1 MTLVN
6 IEDIIDFLATKE
18 VLIVL
23 AIIGLILFVYFILWF
38 HEFMKKHEEK
48 KKLQNNT
55 MELNK
60 LVEEV
65 REAEKKEVT
74 ATPIV
79 KEEPQKGNIKEEII
93 EAPKVNEVVENVE
106 PIKTNVVTPTV
117 VEEVKEEEVKPHE
130 SIPEIVT
137 SKTVSSP
144 IEVQPVVVSVNET
157 PVNTNDSIM
166 LNDKFEEKVEIL
178 EPNVITPVESPK
190 NEEEV
195 IKYKDEVYTE
205 SEAKAELERI
215 TEELK
220 KLEAED
226 KSENI
231 ELTKF
236 ETEQEENAI
245 ISLDELIAKGKTIT
259 EQNEVT
265 QYQDD
270 GNEPIS
276 IQELEARY
284 KKEKEE
290 IEVLEEEPKPER
302 PKLSI
307 DDFLSAKPVEKAVPL
322 KEAYSEKK
330 SSYHPSPIISPIY
343 GIEEEPVK
351 KNTTLELEDTSNFQ
365 KFDEEIRKTNEF
377 LSKLKELQ
385 EKLD

>member
-1 MTLVN
+1 MEN
-6 IEDIIDFLATKE
+6 IIDFLATKE

-55 MELNK
+55 MQLNK

-65 REAEKKEVT
+65 ARANKEENVQKTTPITKEEHKKE
-74 ATPIV
+74 
-79 KEEPQKGNIKEEII
+79 EIKEEKREVPLVSNTTI
-93 EAPKVNEVVENVE
+93 VNPVIVPEEKGEVVEAKPTPE
-106 PIKTNVVTPTV
+106 VVI
-117 VEEVKEEEVKPHE
+117 E
-130 SIPEIVT
+130 SVA
-137 SKTVSSP
+137 SSP
-144 IEVQPVVVSVNET
+144 IEVEPVVVSVKEN
-157 PVNTNDSIM
+157 PVNINDSIM
-166 LNDKFEEKVEIL
+166 LNNQFEEKVEVV
-178 EPNVITPVESPK
+178 EPTVITPVESPK

-220 KLEAED
+220 KLENEE
-226 KSENI
+226 KEENI

-259 EQNEVT
+259 EQNEIT

-276 IQELEARY
+276 IQELEERY

-290 IEVLEEEPKPER
+290 IEVLEEEPKEKR
-302 PKLSI
+302 TTLSI
-307 DDFLSAKPVEKAVPL
+307 DEFLGSNQSTVSVS
-322 KEAYSEKK
+322 EAYSSNK
-330 SSYHPSPIISPIY
+330 STYHPSPIISPIY
-343 GIEEEPVK
+343 GIEKEPVK
-351 KNTTLELEDTSNFQ
+351 KNTTLELENTANYE

-385 EKLD
+385 QKLD

>member
-1 MTLVN
+1 MENV
-6 IEDIIDFLATKE
+6 IDFLATKE

-55 MELNK
+55 MQLNK

-65 REAEKKEVT
+65 AKARKEEAANV
-74 ATPIV
+74 TPIT
-79 KEEPQKGNIKEEII
+79 KEEHKK
-93 EAPKVNEVVENVE
+93 
-106 PIKTNVVTPTV
+106 
-117 VEEVKEEEVKPHE
+117 EEVKEEKVEVPLVNNTTVVSPTVVPEVEVKEEKAEIKEPTPDVVIE
-130 SIPEIVT
+130 SVA
-137 SKTVSSP
+137 SSP
-144 IEVQPVVVSVNET
+144 IEVEPVVVSVKEN

-166 LNDKFEEKVEIL
+166 LNDKFEEKVEVV
-178 EPNVITPVESPK
+178 EPTVITPVESPK

-220 KLEAED
+220 KLESEE
-226 KSENI
+226 KEENI

-259 EQNEVT
+259 EQNEVRE
-265 QYQDD
+265 YQDD

-276 IQELEARY
+276 IQELEERY
-284 KKEKEE
+284 RKEKEQV
-290 IEVLEEEPKPER
+290 EVLEVEEEPKTEK

-307 DDFLSAKPVEKAVPL
+307 DDFLSAKEKVPSIN
-322 KEAYSEKK
+322 EAYTEKK
-330 SSYHPSPIISPIY
+330 STYHPSPIISPIY

-351 KNTTLELEDTSNFQ
+351 KNTTLELENTANYE

-385 EKLD
+385 QKLD

>member
-1 MTLVN
+1 MEN
-6 IEDIIDFLATKE
+6 IIDFLATKE

-55 MELNK
+55 MQLNK

-65 REAEKKEVT
+65 AKARKEEAANV
-74 ATPIV
+74 TPIT
-79 KEEPQKGNIKEEII
+79 KEEPKK
-93 EAPKVNEVVENVE
+93 
-106 PIKTNVVTPTV
+106 
-117 VEEVKEEEVKPHE
+117 EEVKEEKVEVPLVNNTTVVSPTVVPEVEVKEEKSEIKEPTPDVVIE
-130 SIPEIVT
+130 SVA
-137 SKTVSSP
+137 SSP
-144 IEVQPVVVSVNET
+144 IEVEPVVVSVKEN

-166 LNDKFEEKVEIL
+166 LNDKFEEKVEVV
-178 EPNVITPVESPK
+178 EPTVITPVESPK

-220 KLEAED
+220 KLENEE
-226 KSENI
+226 KEENI

-276 IQELEARY
+276 IQELEERY
-284 KKEKEE
+284 RKEKEQV
-290 IEVLEEEPKPER
+290 EVLEVEEEPKTEK

-307 DDFLSAKPVEKAVPL
+307 DDFLSAKEKVPSIN
-322 KEAYSEKK
+322 EAYTEKK
-330 SSYHPSPIISPIY
+330 STYHPSPIISPIY
-343 GIEEEPVK
+343 GIEEEPVR
-351 KNTTLELEDTSNFQ
+351 KNTTLELENTTNLQ

-385 EKLD
+385 QKLD

>member
-1 MTLVN
+1 MENV
-6 IEDIIDFLATKE
+6 IDFLATKE

-55 MELNK
+55 MQLNK

-65 REAEKKEVT
+65 AK
-74 ATPIV
+74 V
-79 KEEPQKGNIKEEII
+79 KEESKKEEVKEEKI
-93 EAPKVNEVVENVE
+93 EVPLVNN
-106 PIKTNVVTPTV
+106 TNVVTPAV
-117 VEEVKEEEVKPHE
+117 VQEVKEE
-130 SIPEIVT
+130 IPDVVIE
-137 SKTVSSP
+137 TVASSP
-144 IEVQPVVVSVNET
+144 IEVEPVVISVKEN
-157 PVNTNDSIM
+157 PIKINDSIM
-166 LNDKFEEKVEIL
+166 LNNKFEEEVEVV
-178 EPNVITPVESPK
+178 EPTVIAPVDVPK
-190 NEEEV
+190 NLEEA

-220 KLEAED
+220 KLENED

-236 ETEQEENAI
+236 EEEQEENAI

-259 EQNEVT
+259 EQNEVLE
-265 QYQDD
+265 YQDD

-276 IQELEARY
+276 LQELEERY
-284 KKEKEE
+284 KKEKEQV
-290 IEVLEEEPKPER
+290 EVLEVEDAKTFK

-307 DDFLSAKPVEKAVPL
+307 DEFLNVKEKVPSIN
-322 KEAYSEKK
+322 EAYSEKK
-330 SSYHPSPIISPIY
+330 STYHPSPIISPIY
-343 GIEEEPVK
+343 GIEDESVK
-351 KNTTLELEDTSNFQ
+351 KNTTMELEDTANYE

-385 EKLD
+385 QKLD

>member
-1 MTLVN
+1 MENV
-6 IEDIIDFLATKE
+6 IDFLATKE

-55 MELNK
+55 MQLNK

-65 REAEKKEVT
+65 AKARKEEAANV
-74 ATPIV
+74 TPIT
-79 KEEPQKGNIKEEII
+79 KEEPKK
-93 EAPKVNEVVENVE
+93 
-106 PIKTNVVTPTV
+106 
-117 VEEVKEEEVKPHE
+117 EEVKEEKIEVPLVNNTTVVSPTVVPEVKEEKAEIKEPTPNVVIE
-130 SIPEIVT
+130 SVA
-137 SKTVSSP
+137 SSP
-144 IEVQPVVVSVNET
+144 IEVEPVVVSVKEN

-166 LNDKFEEKVEIL
+166 LNDKFEEKVEVV
-178 EPNVITPVESPK
+178 EPTVITPVESPK

-220 KLEAED
+220 KLENED
-226 KSENI
+226 KEENI

-276 IQELEARY
+276 IQELEERY
-284 KKEKEE
+284 RKEKDQV
-290 IEVLEEEPKPER
+290 EVLEVEEEPKTEKS
-302 PKLSI
+302 KLSI
-307 DDFLSAKPVEKAVPL
+307 DDFLSAKEKVPSIN
-322 KEAYSEKK
+322 EAYTEKK
-330 SSYHPSPIISPIY
+330 STYHPSPIISPIY

-351 KNTTLELEDTSNFQ
+351 KNTTLELENTANYE

-385 EKLD
+385 QKLD

>member
-1 MTLVN
+1 MEN
-6 IEDIIDFLATKE
+6 IIDFLATKE

-65 REAEKKEVT
+65 ARAKKEE
-74 ATPIV
+74 ATSIA
-79 KEEPQKGNIKEEII
+79 KEEPKKEEIKEEKI
-93 EAPKVNEVVENVE
+93 EIPEVSNTTVVNPAIVPEEKVEVVEAE
-106 PIKTNVVTPTV
+106 PT
-117 VEEVKEEEVKPHE
+117 
-130 SIPEIVT
+130 PEIVIE
-137 SKTVSSP
+137 SVASSP
-144 IEVQPVVVSVNET
+144 IEVEPIVVSVKENSI
-157 PVNTNDSIM
+157 NINDSIM
-166 LNDKFEEKVEIL
+166 LNDKFEEKVEVV
-178 EPNVITPVESPK
+178 EPTVITPVESPK

-220 KLEAED
+220 KLENED
-226 KSENI
+226 KAENI

-276 IQELEARY
+276 IQELEERY
-284 KKEKEE
+284 RKEKEQV
-290 IEVLEEEPKPER
+290 EVLEVEEEPKEEK

-307 DDFLSAKPVEKAVPL
+307 DDFLSAKEKVTPL

-330 SSYHPSPIISPIY
+330 STYHPSPIISPIY
-343 GIEEEPVK
+343 GIEEEPVR
-351 KNTTLELEDTSNFQ
+351 KNTTLELENTTNLQ

-385 EKLD
+385 QKLD

>member
-1 MTLVN
+1 MENV
-6 IEDIIDFLATKE
+6 IDFLATKE

-55 MELNK
+55 MQLNK

-65 REAEKKEVT
+65 AKARKEEAANV
-74 ATPIV
+74 TPIT
-79 KEEPQKGNIKEEII
+79 KEEPKK
-93 EAPKVNEVVENVE
+93 
-106 PIKTNVVTPTV
+106 
-117 VEEVKEEEVKPHE
+117 EEVKEEKIEVPLVNNTTVVSPTVVPEVKEEKAEIKEPTPDVVIE
-130 SIPEIVT
+130 SVA
-137 SKTVSSP
+137 SSP
-144 IEVQPVVVSVNET
+144 IEVEPVVVSVKEN

-166 LNDKFEEKVEIL
+166 LNDKFEEKVEVV
-178 EPNVITPVESPK
+178 EPTVITPLKSTK
-190 NEEEV
+190 NEKEV

-220 KLEAED
+220 KLENED
-226 KSENI
+226 KEENI

-276 IQELEARY
+276 IQELEERY
-284 KKEKEE
+284 RKEKEQV
-290 IEVLEEEPKPER
+290 EVLEVEEEPKTEK

-307 DDFLSAKPVEKAVPL
+307 DDFLSAKEKVPSIN
-322 KEAYSEKK
+322 EAYTEKK
-330 SSYHPSPIISPIY
+330 STYHPSPIISPIY

-351 KNTTLELEDTSNFQ
+351 KNTTLELENTANYE

-385 EKLD
+385 QKLD

>member
-1 MTLVN
+1 MENV
-6 IEDIIDFLATKE
+6 IDFLATKE

-55 MELNK
+55 MQLNK

-65 REAEKKEVT
+65 AKARKEEATNVTPITKEEPKKEE
-74 ATPIV
+74 V
-79 KEEPQKGNIKEEII
+79 KEE
-93 EAPKVNEVVENVE
+93 KVEVPLVNN
-106 PIKTNVVTPTV
+106 TTVVTPTV
-117 VEEVKEEEVKPHE
+117 VPEVKEEKVEIKEPTPDVVIE
-130 SIPEIVT
+130 SVA
-137 SKTVSSP
+137 SSP
-144 IEVQPVVVSVNET
+144 IEVEPVVVSVKEN

-166 LNDKFEEKVEIL
+166 LNDKFEEKVEVV
-178 EPNVITPVESPK
+178 EPTVITPVESPK

-220 KLEAED
+220 KLENED
-226 KSENI
+226 KEENI

-276 IQELEARY
+276 IQELEERY
-284 KKEKEE
+284 RKEKEQV
-290 IEVLEEEPKPER
+290 EVLEVEEEPKTEK

-307 DDFLSAKPVEKAVPL
+307 DDFLSAKEKVPSIN
-322 KEAYSEKK
+322 EAYTEKK
-330 SSYHPSPIISPIY
+330 STYHPSPIISPIY
-343 GIEEEPVK
+343 GIEEEPVR
-351 KNTTLELEDTSNFQ
+351 KNTTLELENTTNLQ

-385 EKLD
+385 QKLD

>member
-1 MTLVN
+1 MENV
-6 IEDIIDFLATKE
+6 IDFLATKE

-55 MELNK
+55 MQLNK

-65 REAEKKEVT
+65 AKARKEEATNVTPITKEEPKKEE
-74 ATPIV
+74 V
-79 KEEPQKGNIKEEII
+79 KEE
-93 EAPKVNEVVENVE
+93 KVEVPLVNN
-106 PIKTNVVTPTV
+106 TTVVTPTV
-117 VEEVKEEEVKPHE
+117 VPEVKEEKV
-130 SIPEIVT
+130 EIKEPTPDV
-137 SKTVSSP
+137 VIENVASSP
-144 IEVQPVVVSVNET
+144 IEVEPVVVSVKEN

-166 LNDKFEEKVEIL
+166 LNDKFEEKVEVV
-178 EPNVITPVESPK
+178 EPTVITPVESPK

-220 KLEAED
+220 KLENED
-226 KSENI
+226 KEENI

-276 IQELEARY
+276 IQELEERY
-284 KKEKEE
+284 RKEKEQV
-290 IEVLEEEPKPER
+290 EVLEVEEEPKTEK

-307 DDFLSAKPVEKAVPL
+307 DDFLSAKEKVPSIN
-322 KEAYSEKK
+322 EAYTEKK
-330 SSYHPSPIISPIY
+330 STYHPSPIISPIY

-351 KNTTLELEDTSNFQ
+351 KNTTLELENTANYE

-385 EKLD
+385 QKLD

>member
-1 MTLVN
+1 MENV
-6 IEDIIDFLATKE
+6 IDFLATKE

-55 MELNK
+55 MQLNK

-65 REAEKKEVT
+65 AKARKEEATNVTPITKEEPKKEE
-74 ATPIV
+74 V
-79 KEEPQKGNIKEEII
+79 KEE
-93 EAPKVNEVVENVE
+93 KVEVPLVNN
-106 PIKTNVVTPTV
+106 TTVVTPTV
-117 VEEVKEEEVKPHE
+117 VPEVEVKEEKAEIKEPTPDVVIE
-130 SIPEIVT
+130 SVA
-137 SKTVSSP
+137 SSP
-144 IEVQPVVVSVNET
+144 IEVEPVVVSVKEN

-166 LNDKFEEKVEIL
+166 LNDKFEEKVEVV
-178 EPNVITPVESPK
+178 EPTVITPVESPK

-220 KLEAED
+220 KLENED
-226 KSENI
+226 KEENI

-276 IQELEARY
+276 IQELEERY
-284 KKEKEE
+284 RKEKEQV
-290 IEVLEEEPKPER
+290 EVLEVEEEPKEEK

-307 DDFLSAKPVEKAVPL
+307 DDFLSAKEKVPSIN
-322 KEAYSEKK
+322 EAYTEKK
-330 SSYHPSPIISPIY
+330 STYHPSPIISPIY

-351 KNTTLELEDTSNFQ
+351 KNTTLELENTANYE

-385 EKLD
+385 QKLD

>member
-1 MTLVN
+1 MENV
-6 IEDIIDFLATKE
+6 IDFLATKE

-55 MELNK
+55 MQLNK

-65 REAEKKEVT
+65 AKARKEEAANVTPITKEEPKKEE
-74 ATPIV
+74 V
-79 KEEPQKGNIKEEII
+79 KEE
-93 EAPKVNEVVENVE
+93 KVEVPLVNN
-106 PIKTNVVTPTV
+106 TTVVTPTV
-117 VEEVKEEEVKPHE
+117 VPEVKEEKVEIKEPTPDVVIE
-130 SIPEIVT
+130 SVA
-137 SKTVSSP
+137 SSP
-144 IEVQPVVVSVNET
+144 IEVEPVVVSVKEN

-166 LNDKFEEKVEIL
+166 LNDKFEEKVEVV
-178 EPNVITPVESPK
+178 EPTVITPVESPK

-220 KLEAED
+220 KLENED
-226 KSENI
+226 KEENI

-276 IQELEARY
+276 IQELEERY
-284 KKEKEE
+284 RKEKEQV
-290 IEVLEEEPKPER
+290 EVLEVEEEPKTEK

-307 DDFLSAKPVEKAVPL
+307 DDFLSAKEKVPSIN
-322 KEAYSEKK
+322 EAYTEKK
-330 SSYHPSPIISPIY
+330 STYHPSPIISPIY

-351 KNTTLELEDTSNFQ
+351 KNTTLELENTANYE

-385 EKLD
+385 QKLD

>member
-1 MTLVN
+1 MEN
-6 IEDIIDFLATKE
+6 IIDFLATKE

-23 AIIGLILFVYFILWF
+23 SIIGIILFVYFILWF
-38 HEFMKKHEEK
+38 HEFLKKHEEK

-55 MELNK
+55 MQLNK

-65 REAEKKEVT
+65 ARANKEESVQKT
-74 ATPIV
+74 TPIT
-79 KEEPQKGNIKEEII
+79 KEEPKKEEIKEEKI
-93 EAPKVNEVVENVE
+93 ETPLVSNTTVVNEAIVPEEKVEVVKAE
-106 PIKTNVVTPTV
+106 PTPEVVI
-117 VEEVKEEEVKPHE
+117 E
-130 SIPEIVT
+130 SIA
-137 SKTVSSP
+137 SSP
-144 IEVQPVVVSVNET
+144 IEVEPVVVSVKEN
-157 PVNTNDSIM
+157 PVNINDSIM
-166 LNDKFEEKVEIL
+166 LNNQFEEKVEVV
-178 EPNVITPVESPK
+178 EPTIITPVESPK

-220 KLEAED
+220 KLGNEE
-226 KSENI
+226 KEENI

-276 IQELEARY
+276 IQELEERY
-284 KKEKEE
+284 KREKEQVE
-290 IEVLEEEPKPER
+290 ILEVEEEPKEEK

-307 DDFLSAKPVEKAVPL
+307 DDFLSAKEKVTPL
-322 KEAYSEKK
+322 KEAYSENKTT
-330 SSYHPSPIISPIY
+330 YHPSPIISPIY
-343 GIEEEPVK
+343 GIEEEPVR
-351 KNTTLELEDTSNFQ
+351 KNTTLELENTTNLQ

-385 EKLD
+385 QKLD

>member
-1 MTLVN
+1 MEN
-6 IEDIIDFLATKE
+6 IIDFLATKE

-23 AIIGLILFVYFILWF
+23 AIIGIILFVYFILWF
-38 HEFMKKHEEK
+38 HEFLKKHEEK

-55 MELNK
+55 MQLNK

-65 REAEKKEVT
+65 SRANKEENVQKNT
-74 ATPIV
+74 TIT
-79 KEEPQKGNIKEEII
+79 KEEPKKEEIKEEKI
-93 EAPKVNEVVENVE
+93 ETPLVSNTTVVNEAIVPEEKVEVVKAE
-106 PIKTNVVTPTV
+106 PTPEVVI
-117 VEEVKEEEVKPHE
+117 E
-130 SIPEIVT
+130 SIA
-137 SKTVSSP
+137 SSP
-144 IEVQPVVVSVNET
+144 VEVEPVVVSVKEN
-157 PVNTNDSIM
+157 PVNINDSIM
-166 LNDKFEEKVEIL
+166 LNNQFEEKVEVV
-178 EPNVITPVESPK
+178 EPTIITPVASPK

-220 KLEAED
+220 KLENED
-226 KSENI
+226 KEENI

-276 IQELEARY
+276 IQELEERY
-284 KKEKEE
+284 RKEKDQV
-290 IEVLEEEPKPER
+290 EVLEVEEEPKTEKS
-302 PKLSI
+302 KLSI
-307 DDFLSAKPVEKAVPL
+307 DDFLSAKEKVPSIN
-322 KEAYSEKK
+322 EAYTEKK
-330 SSYHPSPIISPIY
+330 STYHPSPIISPIY

-351 KNTTLELEDTSNFQ
+351 KNTTLELENTANYE

-385 EKLD
+385 QKLD

>member
-1 MTLVN
+1 MEN
-6 IEDIIDFLATKE
+6 IIDFLATKE

-55 MELNK
+55 MQLNK

-65 REAEKKEVT
+65 ARANKEENVQKT
-74 ATPIV
+74 TPIT
-79 KEEPQKGNIKEEII
+79 KEEPKKEEIKEEKI
-93 EAPKVNEVVENVE
+93 EVPLVSNTTVVDSVVVPEEKVEVVETE
-106 PIKTNVVTPTV
+106 PTPKVVI
-117 VEEVKEEEVKPHE
+117 E
-130 SIPEIVT
+130 SVA
-137 SKTVSSP
+137 SSP
-144 IEVQPVVVSVNET
+144 IEVEPVVVSVKEN
-157 PVNTNDSIM
+157 PVNINDSIM
-166 LNDKFEEKVEIL
+166 LNNQFEEKVEVV
-178 EPNVITPVESPK
+178 EPTVITPVESPK

-220 KLEAED
+220 KLENEE
-226 KSENI
+226 KEENI

-276 IQELEARY
+276 IQELEERY
-284 KKEKEE
+284 KREKEQV
-290 IEVLEEEPKPER
+290 EVLEVEEEPKEEK

-307 DDFLSAKPVEKAVPL
+307 DDFLSAKEKVTPL

-330 SSYHPSPIISPIY
+330 STYHPSPIISPIY
-343 GIEEEPVK
+343 GIEEEPVR
-351 KNTTLELEDTSNFQ
+351 KNTTLELENTTNLQ

-385 EKLD
+385 QKLD

>member
-38 HEFMKKHEEK
+38 HEFMKKHEKK

-60 LVEEV
+60 LVAEV
-65 REAEKKEVT
+65 REAEKKET
-74 ATPIV
+74 ATSIV
-79 KEEPQKGNIKEEII
+79 KEESPKERLEEEKID
-93 EAPKVNEVVENVE
+93 AKVNEVVENNNS
-106 PIKTNVVTPTV
+106 IKTSV
-117 VEEVKEEEVKPHE
+117 VEEVRPHE
-130 SIPEIVT
+130 SIKEIVS
-137 SKTVSSP
+137 SKMTSSP
-144 IEVQPVVVSVNET
+144 IEVQPVVVSIDET
-157 PVNTNDSIM
+157 PVNANDSIM

-205 SEAKAELERI
+205 SEAKKELERI

-220 KLEAED
+220 KLENED

-259 EQNEVT
+259 EQNEVRE
-265 QYQDD
+265 YQDD

-276 IQELEARY
+276 IQELEERY
-284 KKEKEE
+284 KKEKKE
-290 IEVLEEEPKPER
+290 IEVLEEEPKLEKT
-302 PKLSI
+302 KLSI
-307 DDFLSAKPVEKAVPL
+307 DDFLSAKPYEKAVPL
-322 KEAYSEKK
+322 KEAYTEKK
-330 SSYHPSPIISPIY
+330 STYQPSPIISPIY
-343 GIEEEPVK
+343 GIEEEPVR
-351 KNTTLELEDTSNFQ
+351 KNTTLELENTANLQ

>member
-1 MTLVN
+1 MEN
-6 IEDIIDFLATKE
+6 IIDFLATKE

-55 MELNK
+55 MQLNK

-65 REAEKKEVT
+65 ARANKEENVQKT
-74 ATPIV
+74 TPIT
-79 KEEPQKGNIKEEII
+79 KEEPKKEEIKEEKI
-93 EAPKVNEVVENVE
+93 EVPLVSNTTVVDPVVVPEEKGEVVEAKPTPE
-106 PIKTNVVTPTV
+106 VVI
-117 VEEVKEEEVKPHE
+117 E
-130 SIPEIVT
+130 SVA
-137 SKTVSSP
+137 SSP
-144 IEVQPVVVSVNET
+144 IEVEPVVVSVKEN
-157 PVNTNDSIM
+157 PVNINDSIM
-166 LNDKFEEKVEIL
+166 LNNHFEEKVEVV
-178 EPNVITPVESPK
+178 EPTVITPVESPK

-220 KLEAED
+220 KLENED
-226 KSENI
+226 KEENI

-276 IQELEARY
+276 IQELEERY
-284 KKEKEE
+284 RKEKEQV
-290 IEVLEEEPKPER
+290 EVLEVEEEPKEEK

-307 DDFLSAKPVEKAVPL
+307 DDFLSAKEKVTPL

-330 SSYHPSPIISPIY
+330 STYHPSPIISPIY

-351 KNTTLELEDTSNFQ
+351 KSTTLELEDTANYQ

-385 EKLD
+385 QKLD

>member
-1 MTLVN
+1 MENV
-6 IEDIIDFLATKE
+6 IDFLATKE

-55 MELNK
+55 MQLNK

-65 REAEKKEVT
+65 AKARKEEAANV
-74 ATPIV
+74 TPIT
-79 KEEPQKGNIKEEII
+79 KEEPKK
-93 EAPKVNEVVENVE
+93 
-106 PIKTNVVTPTV
+106 
-117 VEEVKEEEVKPHE
+117 EEVKEEKIEVPLVNNTTVVSPTVVPEVKEEKAEIKEPTPDVVIE
-130 SIPEIVT
+130 SVA
-137 SKTVSSP
+137 SSP
-144 IEVQPVVVSVNET
+144 IEVEPVVVSVKEN

-166 LNDKFEEKVEIL
+166 LNDKFEEKVEVV
-178 EPNVITPVESPK
+178 EPTVITPVESPK

-220 KLEAED
+220 KLENED
-226 KSENI
+226 KEENI

-259 EQNEVT
+259 EQNEVRE
-265 QYQDD
+265 YQDD

-276 IQELEARY
+276 IQELEERY
-284 KKEKEE
+284 RKEKEQV
-290 IEVLEEEPKPER
+290 EVLEVEEEPKTEK

-307 DDFLSAKPVEKAVPL
+307 DDFLSAKEKVPSIN
-322 KEAYSEKK
+322 EAYTEKK
-330 SSYHPSPIISPIY
+330 STYHPSPIISPIY
-343 GIEEEPVK
+343 GIEEEPVR
-351 KNTTLELEDTSNFQ
+351 KNTTLELENTTNLQ

-385 EKLD
+385 QKLD

>member
-1 MTLVN
+1 MEN
-6 IEDIIDFLATKE
+6 IIDFLATKE

-65 REAEKKEVT
+65 ARANKEENARKT
-74 ATPIV
+74 TPIT
-79 KEEPQKGNIKEEII
+79 KEEPKKEEIKEEKI
-93 EAPKVNEVVENVE
+93 EIPEVNNTTIVNPVIVPEEKAEVVEAIPTPE
-106 PIKTNVVTPTV
+106 VVI
-117 VEEVKEEEVKPHE
+117 E
-130 SIPEIVT
+130 SVA
-137 SKTVSSP
+137 SSP
-144 IEVQPVVVSVNET
+144 IEVEPVVVSVKEN
-157 PVNTNDSIM
+157 PVNINDSIM
-166 LNDKFEEKVEIL
+166 LNNQFEEKVEVV
-178 EPNVITPVESPK
+178 EPTVITPVESPK

-220 KLEAED
+220 KLESEE
-226 KSENI
+226 KEENI

-276 IQELEARY
+276 IQELEERY
-284 KKEKEE
+284 RKEKEQV
-290 IEVLEEEPKPER
+290 EVLEVEEEPKEEK

-307 DDFLSAKPVEKAVPL
+307 DDFLSAKEKVTPL

-330 SSYHPSPIISPIY
+330 STYHPSPIISPIY
-343 GIEEEPVK
+343 GIEEEPVR
-351 KNTTLELEDTSNFQ
+351 KNTTLELENTTNLQ

-385 EKLD
+385 QKLD

>member
-1 MTLVN
+1 MENV
-6 IEDIIDFLATKE
+6 IDFLATKE

-23 AIIGLILFVYFILWF
+23 AIMGVILAVYFVLWF
-38 HEFMKKHEEK
+38 MEFMKKHEER

-55 MELNK
+55 IELNK
-60 LVEEV
+60 MVLEEIN
-65 REAEKKEVT
+65 KKASEGSNKIE
-74 ATPIV
+74 TP
-79 KEEPQKGNIKEEII
+79 KKEEIKVEEKTI
-93 EAPKVNEVVENVE
+93 EVNSVNTNNINEQVKTEVLEVPDIVPTVKENNQVA
-106 PIKTNVVTPTV
+106 TDNLVVTPVEVKPV
-117 VEEVKEEEVKPHE
+117 VVDVPKEELVPNDNILLNNQFNEEVKVVEPEV
-130 SIPEIVT
+130 IM
-137 SKTVSSP
+137 
-144 IEVQPVVVSVNET
+144 PVAA
-157 PVNTNDSIM
+157 
-166 LNDKFEEKVEIL
+166 
-178 EPNVITPVESPK
+178 PK

-220 KLEAED
+220 KLENEE
-226 KSENI
+226 KEENI

-276 IQELEARY
+276 ISELEERY
-284 KKEKEE
+284 GNKEE
-290 IEVLEEEPKPER
+290 NVEVLDTEDEVKNEKPKV
-302 PKLSI
+302 SI
-307 DDFLSAKPVEKAVPL
+307 DDFLSAN
-322 KEAYSEKK
+322 KETVQAYQNK
-330 SSYHPSPIISPIY
+330 SAYHPSPIISPIY
-343 GIEEEPVK
+343 GIEKESVN
-351 KNTTLELEDTSNFQ
+351 KNTTLELENTANYQ

-385 EKLD
+385 QKLD

>member
-1 MTLVN
+1 MEN
-6 IEDIIDFLATKE
+6 IIDFLATKE

-23 AIIGLILFVYFILWF
+23 AIIGIILFVYFILWF
-38 HEFMKKHEEK
+38 HEFLKKHEEK

-55 MELNK
+55 MQLNK

-65 REAEKKEVT
+65 ARANKEESVQKT
-74 ATPIV
+74 TPIT
-79 KEEPQKGNIKEEII
+79 KEEPKKEEIKEEKI
-93 EAPKVNEVVENVE
+93 ETPLVSNTTVVNETIVPEEKVEVVKAE
-106 PIKTNVVTPTV
+106 PTPEVVI
-117 VEEVKEEEVKPHE
+117 E
-130 SIPEIVT
+130 SIA
-137 SKTVSSP
+137 SSP
-144 IEVQPVVVSVNET
+144 IEVEPVVVSVKEN
-157 PVNTNDSIM
+157 PVNINDSIM
-166 LNDKFEEKVEIL
+166 LNNQFEEKVEVV
-178 EPNVITPVESPK
+178 EPTIITPVASPK

-220 KLEAED
+220 KLENEE
-226 KSENI
+226 KEENI

-276 IQELEARY
+276 IQELEERY
-284 KKEKEE
+284 KREKEQV
-290 IEVLEEEPKPER
+290 EVLEVKEPKEEK

-307 DDFLSAKPVEKAVPL
+307 DDFLSAKEKVTPL

-330 SSYHPSPIISPIY
+330 STYHPSPIISPIY

-351 KNTTLELEDTSNFQ
+351 KSTTLELENTANYD

-385 EKLD
+385 QKLD

>member
-1 MTLVN
+1 MEN
-6 IEDIIDFLATKE
+6 IIDFLATKE

-55 MELNK
+55 MQLNK

-65 REAEKKEVT
+65 AKARKEEAANV
-74 ATPIV
+74 TPIT
-79 KEEPQKGNIKEEII
+79 KEEPKK
-93 EAPKVNEVVENVE
+93 
-106 PIKTNVVTPTV
+106 
-117 VEEVKEEEVKPHE
+117 EEVKEEKIEVPLVNNTTVVSPTVVPEVKEEKAEIKEPTPDVVIE
-130 SIPEIVT
+130 SVA
-137 SKTVSSP
+137 SSP
-144 IEVQPVVVSVNET
+144 IEVEPVVVSVKEN

-166 LNDKFEEKVEIL
+166 LNDKFEEKVEVV
-178 EPNVITPVESPK
+178 EPTVITPVESPK

-220 KLEAED
+220 KLENED
-226 KSENI
+226 KEENI

-276 IQELEARY
+276 IQELEERY
-284 KKEKEE
+284 RKEKEQV
-290 IEVLEEEPKPER
+290 EVLEVEEEPKEEK

-307 DDFLSAKPVEKAVPL
+307 DDFLSAKEKVIPL

-330 SSYHPSPIISPIY
+330 STYHPSPIISPIY

-351 KNTTLELEDTSNFQ
+351 KNTTLELENTANYD

-385 EKLD
+385 QKLD

>member
-1 MTLVN
+1 MEN
-6 IEDIIDFLATKE
+6 IIDFLATKE

-23 AIIGLILFVYFILWF
+23 AIIGIILFVYFILWF
-38 HEFMKKHEEK
+38 HEFLKKHEEK

-55 MELNK
+55 MQLNK

-65 REAEKKEVT
+65 ARANKEENVQKNT
-74 ATPIV
+74 TIT
-79 KEEPQKGNIKEEII
+79 KEEPKNEEIKEEKI
-93 EAPKVNEVVENVE
+93 ETPLVSNTTVVNETIVPEEKVEVVKAE
-106 PIKTNVVTPTV
+106 PTPEVVI
-117 VEEVKEEEVKPHE
+117 E
-130 SIPEIVT
+130 SIA
-137 SKTVSSP
+137 SSP
-144 IEVQPVVVSVNET
+144 VEVEPVVVSVKEN
-157 PVNTNDSIM
+157 PVNINDSIM
-166 LNDKFEEKVEIL
+166 LNNQFEEKVEVV
-178 EPNVITPVESPK
+178 EPTIITPVESPK

-220 KLEAED
+220 KLGNEE
-226 KSENI
+226 KEENI

-276 IQELEARY
+276 IQELEERY
-284 KKEKEE
+284 RKEKEQVE
-290 IEVLEEEPKPER
+290 ALEVEEPKEEK

-307 DDFLSAKPVEKAVPL
+307 DDFLSAKEKVTPL
-322 KEAYSEKK
+322 KEAYSENKTT
-330 SSYHPSPIISPIY
+330 YHPSPIISPIY

-351 KNTTLELEDTSNFQ
+351 KNTTLELENTANYD

-385 EKLD
+385 QKLD

>member
-1 MTLVN
+1 MEN
-6 IEDIIDFLATKE
+6 IIDFLATKE

-23 AIIGLILFVYFILWF
+23 AIIGIILFVYFILWF
-38 HEFMKKHEEK
+38 HEFLKKHEEK

-55 MELNK
+55 MQLNK

-65 REAEKKEVT
+65 ARANKEESVQKT
-74 ATPIV
+74 TPIT
-79 KEEPQKGNIKEEII
+79 KEEPKKEEIKEEKI
-93 EAPKVNEVVENVE
+93 ETPLVSNTTVVNETIVPEEKVEVVKAE
-106 PIKTNVVTPTV
+106 PTPEVVI
-117 VEEVKEEEVKPHE
+117 E
-130 SIPEIVT
+130 SIA
-137 SKTVSSP
+137 SSP
-144 IEVQPVVVSVNET
+144 IEVEPVVVSVKEN
-157 PVNTNDSIM
+157 PVNINDSIM
-166 LNDKFEEKVEIL
+166 LNNQFEEKVEVV
-178 EPNVITPVESPK
+178 EPTIITPVESPK

-220 KLEAED
+220 KLENEE
-226 KSENI
+226 KEENI

-276 IQELEARY
+276 IQELEERY
-284 KKEKEE
+284 KREKEQ
-290 IEVLEEEPKPER
+290 IEVLEVEEEPKEEK

-307 DDFLSAKPVEKAVPL
+307 DDFLSAKEKVTPL
-322 KEAYSEKK
+322 KEAYSENKTT
-330 SSYHPSPIISPIY
+330 YHPSPIISPIY
-343 GIEEEPVK
+343 GIEEEPVR
-351 KNTTLELEDTSNFQ
+351 KNTTLELENTTNLQ

-385 EKLD
+385 QKLD

>member
-38 HEFMKKHEEK
+38 HEFMKKHEKK

-60 LVEEV
+60 LVAEV
-65 REAEKKEVT
+65 REAEKKET
-74 ATPIV
+74 ATSIV
-79 KEEPQKGNIKEEII
+79 KEESPKERPEEEKID
-93 EAPKVNEVVENVE
+93 AKVNEVVENNNS
-106 PIKTNVVTPTV
+106 IKTSV
-117 VEEVKEEEVKPHE
+117 VEEVRPHE
-130 SIPEIVT
+130 SIKEIVS
-137 SKTVSSP
+137 SKTTSSP
-144 IEVQPVVVSVNET
+144 IEVQPVVVSIDET
-157 PVNTNDSIM
+157 PVNANDSIM

-205 SEAKAELERI
+205 SEAKKELERI

-220 KLEAED
+220 KLENED

-259 EQNEVT
+259 EQNEVRE
-265 QYQDD
+265 YQDD

-276 IQELEARY
+276 IQELEERY
-284 KKEKEE
+284 KKEKKE
-290 IEVLEEEPKPER
+290 IEVLEEEPKLEKT
-302 PKLSI
+302 KLSI
-307 DDFLSAKPVEKAVPL
+307 DDFLSAKPYEKAVPL
-322 KEAYSEKK
+322 KEAYTEKK
-330 SSYHPSPIISPIY
+330 STYHPSPIISPIY
-343 GIEEEPVK
+343 GIEEEPVR
-351 KNTTLELEDTSNFQ
+351 KNTTLELENTANLQ

>member
-1 MTLVN
+1 MEN
-6 IEDIIDFLATKE
+6 IIDFLATKE

-55 MELNK
+55 MQLNK

-65 REAEKKEVT
+65 VRANKEENVQKT
-74 ATPIV
+74 TPII
-79 KEEPQKGNIKEEII
+79 KEEPKMEEIKEVPLVSNTTVVDSVVVPE
-93 EAPKVNEVVENVE
+93 EKVEVVETE
-106 PIKTNVVTPTV
+106 PTPEVVI
-117 VEEVKEEEVKPHE
+117 E
-130 SIPEIVT
+130 SVA
-137 SKTVSSP
+137 SSP
-144 IEVQPVVVSVNET
+144 IEVEPVVVSVKEN
-157 PVNTNDSIM
+157 PVNINDSIM
-166 LNDKFEEKVEIL
+166 LNNQFEEKVEVV
-178 EPNVITPVESPK
+178 EPTVITPVESPK

-220 KLEAED
+220 KLENEE
-226 KSENI
+226 KEENI

-276 IQELEARY
+276 IQELEERY
-284 KKEKEE
+284 KREKEQV
-290 IEVLEEEPKPER
+290 EVLEVEEEPKEEK

-307 DDFLSAKPVEKAVPL
+307 DDFLSAKEKVTPL

-330 SSYHPSPIISPIY
+330 STYHPSPIISPIY
-343 GIEEEPVK
+343 GIEEEPVR
-351 KNTTLELEDTSNFQ
+351 KNTTLELENTTNLQ

-385 EKLD
+385 QKLD

>member
-1 MTLVN
+1 MENV
-6 IEDIIDFLATKE
+6 IDFLATKE

-23 AIIGLILFVYFILWF
+23 AIIGFILFVYFILWF

-55 MELNK
+55 MKLNK

-65 REAEKKEVT
+65 ARSQKEENARKT
-74 ATPIV
+74 IPIT
-79 KEEPQKGNIKEEII
+79 KEEPKKEEIKEEKI
-93 EAPKVNEVVENVE
+93 EIPEVSNTTIVNPTIVPEEKVEVVETE
-106 PIKTNVVTPTV
+106 PTPEVVI
-117 VEEVKEEEVKPHE
+117 E
-130 SIPEIVT
+130 SVA
-137 SKTVSSP
+137 SSP
-144 IEVQPVVVSVNET
+144 IEVEPVVVSVKEN
-157 PVNTNDSIM
+157 PVNINDSIM
-166 LNDKFEEKVEIL
+166 LNNQFEEKVEVV
-178 EPNVITPVESPK
+178 EPTVITPVESPK

-220 KLEAED
+220 KLENED
-226 KSENI
+226 KEENI

-276 IQELEARY
+276 IQELEERY
-284 KKEKEE
+284 RKEKEQV
-290 IEVLEEEPKPER
+290 EVLEVEEEPKTEK

-307 DDFLSAKPVEKAVPL
+307 DDFLSAKEKVPSIN
-322 KEAYSEKK
+322 EAYTEKK
-330 SSYHPSPIISPIY
+330 STYHPSPIISPIY
-343 GIEEEPVK
+343 GIEEEPVR
-351 KNTTLELEDTSNFQ
+351 KNTTLELENTTNLQ

-385 EKLD
+385 QKLD

>member
-1 MTLVN
+1 MENV
-6 IEDIIDFLATKE
+6 IDFLATKE

-55 MELNK
+55 MQLNK

-65 REAEKKEVT
+65 AK
-74 ATPIV
+74 V
-79 KEEPQKGNIKEEII
+79 KEESKKEEVKEEKI
-93 EAPKVNEVVENVE
+93 EVPLVNN
-106 PIKTNVVTPTV
+106 TNVVTPAV
-117 VEEVKEEEVKPHE
+117 VQEVKKETPDVVIE
-130 SIPEIVT
+130 
-137 SKTVSSP
+137 TVASSP
-144 IEVQPVVVSVNET
+144 IEVEPVVISVKEN
-157 PVNTNDSIM
+157 PININDSIM
-166 LNDKFEEKVEIL
+166 LNNKFEEEVEVV
-178 EPNVITPVESPK
+178 EPTVIAPVDVPK
-190 NEEEV
+190 NLEEA

-205 SEAKAELERI
+205 SEARAELERI

-220 KLEAED
+220 KLENED

-236 ETEQEENAI
+236 EEEQEENAI

-259 EQNEVT
+259 EQNEVLE
-265 QYQDD
+265 YQDD

-276 IQELEARY
+276 LQELEERY
-284 KKEKEE
+284 KKEKEQV
-290 IEVLEEEPKPER
+290 EVLEVEDAKTFK

-307 DDFLSAKPVEKAVPL
+307 DEFLNVKEKVPSIN
-322 KEAYSEKK
+322 EAYSEKK
-330 SSYHPSPIISPIY
+330 STYHPSPIISPIY
-343 GIEEEPVK
+343 GIEDESVK
-351 KNTTLELEDTSNFQ
+351 KNTTMELEDTANYE

-385 EKLD
+385 QKLD

>member
-1 MTLVN
+1 MEN
-6 IEDIIDFLATKE
+6 IIDFLATKE

-23 AIIGLILFVYFILWF
+23 AIIGIILFVYFILWF
-38 HEFMKKHEEK
+38 HEFLKKHEEK

-55 MELNK
+55 MQLNK

-65 REAEKKEVT
+65 ARANKEESVQKT
-74 ATPIV
+74 TPIT
-79 KEEPQKGNIKEEII
+79 KEEPKKEEIKEEKI
-93 EAPKVNEVVENVE
+93 ETPLVSNTTVVNETIVPEEKVEVVKAE
-106 PIKTNVVTPTV
+106 PTPEVVI
-117 VEEVKEEEVKPHE
+117 E
-130 SIPEIVT
+130 SIA
-137 SKTVSSP
+137 SSP
-144 IEVQPVVVSVNET
+144 VEVEPVVVSVKEN
-157 PVNTNDSIM
+157 PVNINDSIM
-166 LNDKFEEKVEIL
+166 LNNQFEEKVEVV
-178 EPNVITPVESPK
+178 EPTIITPVASPK

-220 KLEAED
+220 KLENEE
-226 KSENI
+226 KEENI

-276 IQELEARY
+276 IQELEERY
-284 KKEKEE
+284 KREKEQV
-290 IEVLEEEPKPER
+290 EVLEVEEEPKEEK

-307 DDFLSAKPVEKAVPL
+307 DDFLSAKEKVTPL

-330 SSYHPSPIISPIY
+330 STYHPSPIISPIY
-343 GIEEEPVK
+343 GIEEEPVR
-351 KNTTLELEDTSNFQ
+351 KNTTLELENTTNLQ

-385 EKLD
+385 QKLD

>member
-65 REAEKKEVT
+65 REAEKKEA
-74 ATPIV
+74 ATPII
-79 KEEPQKGNIKEEII
+79 KEEPPKEKIKEEII

-276 IQELEARY
+276 IQELEERY

-290 IEVLEEEPKPER
+290 IEVLEEEPKEKR
-302 PKLSI
+302 TTLSI
-307 DDFLSAKPVEKAVPL
+307 DEFLGSNQSTVSVS
-322 KEAYSEKK
+322 EAYSSNK
-330 SSYHPSPIISPIY
+330 STYHPSPIISPIY
-343 GIEEEPVK
+343 GIEKEPVK
-351 KNTTLELEDTSNFQ
+351 KNTTLELENTANYE

-385 EKLD
+385 QKLD

>member
-1 MTLVN
+1 MEN
-6 IEDIIDFLATKE
+6 IIDFLATKE

-23 AIIGLILFVYFILWF
+23 AIIGIILFVYFILWF
-38 HEFMKKHEEK
+38 HEFLKKHEEK

-55 MELNK
+55 MQLNK

-65 REAEKKEVT
+65 SRANKEENVQKNT
-74 ATPIV
+74 TIT
-79 KEEPQKGNIKEEII
+79 KEEPKKEEIKEEKI
-93 EAPKVNEVVENVE
+93 ETPLVSNTTVVNETIVPEEKVEVVKAE
-106 PIKTNVVTPTV
+106 PTPEVVI
-117 VEEVKEEEVKPHE
+117 E
-130 SIPEIVT
+130 SIA
-137 SKTVSSP
+137 SSP
-144 IEVQPVVVSVNET
+144 IEVEPVVVSVKEN
-157 PVNTNDSIM
+157 PVNINDSIM
-166 LNDKFEEKVEIL
+166 LNNQFEEKVEVV
-178 EPNVITPVESPK
+178 EPTIITPVASPK

-220 KLEAED
+220 KLENEE
-226 KSENI
+226 KEENI

-276 IQELEARY
+276 IKELEERY
-284 KKEKEE
+284 RREKEQV
-290 IEVLEEEPKPER
+290 EVLEVKEPKEEK

-307 DDFLSAKPVEKAVPL
+307 DDFLSAKEKVTPL

-330 SSYHPSPIISPIY
+330 STYHPSPIISPIY

-351 KNTTLELEDTSNFQ
+351 KSTTLELENTANYD

-385 EKLD
+385 QKLD

>member
-1 MTLVN
+1 MEN
-6 IEDIIDFLATKE
+6 IIDFLATKE

-23 AIIGLILFVYFILWF
+23 AIIGIILFVYFILWF
-38 HEFMKKHEEK
+38 HEFLKKHEEK

-55 MELNK
+55 MQLNK

-65 REAEKKEVT
+65 ARANKEESVQKT
-74 ATPIV
+74 TPIT
-79 KEEPQKGNIKEEII
+79 KEEPKKEEIKEEKI
-93 EAPKVNEVVENVE
+93 ETPLVSNTTVVNEAIVPEEKVEVVKAE
-106 PIKTNVVTPTV
+106 PTPEVVI
-117 VEEVKEEEVKPHE
+117 E
-130 SIPEIVT
+130 SIA
-137 SKTVSSP
+137 SSP
-144 IEVQPVVVSVNET
+144 VEVEPVVVSVKEN
-157 PVNTNDSIM
+157 PVNINDSIM
-166 LNDKFEEKVEIL
+166 LNNQFEEKVEVV
-178 EPNVITPVESPK
+178 EPTIITPVESPK

-220 KLEAED
+220 KLGNEE
-226 KSENI
+226 KEENI

-276 IQELEARY
+276 IKELEERY
-284 KKEKEE
+284 RKEKEQV
-290 IEVLEEEPKPER
+290 EVLEVEEPKEEK

-307 DDFLSAKPVEKAVPL
+307 DDFLSAKEKVTPL

-330 SSYHPSPIISPIY
+330 STYHPSPIISPIY

-351 KNTTLELEDTSNFQ
+351 KNTTLELENTANYD

-385 EKLD
+385 QKLD